1 MQKQKERRKNV
12 HSSTKMGY
20 TIPMLE
26 FEILARGLYRP
37 DQLTITYNPSLRMPT
52 SLAIQHW
59 IDTLWTQ
66 KLANAQEK
74 HIPLFDAP
82 LYRFITAASQPGG
95 TLHLVLGYTC

>member
-1 MQKQKERRKNV
+1 MQEQKELLKNE

-26 FEILARGLYRP
+26 FEILTRGLYRP

-52 SLAIQHW
+52 SPAIQHW
-59 IDTLWTQ
+59 MDTLWTQ

-74 HIPLFDAP
+74 HNPLFDGP
-82 LYRFITAASQPGG
+82 LYRFISAASPPGG
-95 TLHLVLGYTC
+95 TLHLALRAT